1 MDLEAIL
8 AFIFG
13 WIAEKLRRLAHTFWQ
28 FTRIIL
34 TRPTT
39 RPVMVAVFLP
49 VATIAIVRLVE
60 DGVITKTS
68 TKNRMYRF
76 LVRAYEYVERHETD
90 VRRWGFT
97 ENEVRNLEKRGI
109 KLPAG
114 LPIEKISTWG
124 AGGEQSSRA

>member
-13 WIAEKLRRLAHTFWQ
+13 WIDEKLRRLARTCWQ

-39 RPVMVAVFLP
+39 RPVMVAIFLP

-60 DGVITKTS
+60 DGVITKPS
-68 TKNRMYRF
+68 TKDRMYRF
-76 LVRAYEYVERHETD
+76 LVGAYEYVERHETD

-97 ENEVRNLEKRGI
+97 ENEVRNLEKRGL